1 MKGLCSCWARRY
13 RRIKPIRITWMSERL
28 HVIVFLAS
36 ALRAELALRSTSP
49 PIGITWM
56 TELLLVIGVLASAL
70 IAELASMTT
79 SCGIEMFVLTFP
91 FTCLGRTAFTFTF
104 LDPIK
109 DFVRS
114 RFVVAFAIIFMGP
127 YLSLYLS
134 WPHRLHLH
142 LS

>member
-91 FTCLGRTAFTFTF
+91 FTCLG
-104 LDPIK
+104 PIK

-114 RFVVAFAIIFMGP
+114 RFVVAFAIIFVE
-127 YLSLYLS
+127 LAFAFTFL
-134 WPHRLHLH
+134 
-142 LS
+142 